1 MSDQE
6 KLNVLIDEI
15 PTDGEW
21 WKISTRDTL
30 RAVGVLLLQKGFT
43 VEEAHGIIEDCYYAV
58 SGEYG
63 N

>member
-1 MSDQE
+1 MSGQKE
-6 KLNVLIDEI
+6 LYKLIDEI

-30 RAVGVLLLQKGFT
+30 RTVGVLLLKKGFT

-58 SGEYG
+58 SEEYG
-63 N
+63 